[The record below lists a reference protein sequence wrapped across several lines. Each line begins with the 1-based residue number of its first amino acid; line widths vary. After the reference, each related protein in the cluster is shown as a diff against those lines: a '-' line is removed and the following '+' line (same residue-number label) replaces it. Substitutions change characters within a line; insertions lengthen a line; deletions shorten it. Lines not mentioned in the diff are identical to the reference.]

1 MERLHKAMEKELHQ
15 NKSEMSER
23 AKNRH
28 GKLLAR
34 LEAKKKR
41 LAKKAAMAKKRA
53 DEEKKTESI
62 KTEALASTN
71 ADTASTSKEAIIPPS
86 TPVARRGGV
95 NAATTDTAMS
105 MVIPT
110 ADSSVESQEQFSRQA
125 WRHGSCQRGEIV

>member
-1 MERLHKAMEKELHQ
+1 MEKELHQ

-53 DEEKKTESI
+53 DEE
-62 KTEALASTN
+62 
-71 ADTASTSKEAIIPPS
+71 
-86 TPVARRGGV
+86 RRL
-95 NAATTDTAMS
+95 
-105 MVIPT
+105 
-110 ADSSVESQEQFSRQA
+110 SRL
-125 WRHGSCQRGEIV
+125 RPKP